1 MRFKLIPK
9 DEKLDQILPNPR
21 VSKELLDDLQSWSVA
36 SQCRKAKLQR
46 QIVQHYLQN
55 FSDSRLE
62 RELEKA
68 PERPITP
75 NRWLQMTR
83 VSESDLAALR
93 ERAEAL
99 NLPRDTLVRLMMEAA
114 VKRWK
119 RSISDERL

>member
-9 DEKLDQILPNPR
+9 DEKLDRILPNPR
-21 VSKELLDDLQSWSVA
+21 VSVQLLDDLQSWSVA

-55 FSDSRLE
+55 FSNTKLE

-75 NRWLQMTR
+75 NRYLQMTR
-83 VSESDLAALR
+83 VSTSDLDALR

-99 NLPRDTLVRLMMEAA
+99 NLPRATLVRLMMEAA
-114 VKRWK
+114 VRRWK
-119 RSISDERL
+119 QSTSDEHP